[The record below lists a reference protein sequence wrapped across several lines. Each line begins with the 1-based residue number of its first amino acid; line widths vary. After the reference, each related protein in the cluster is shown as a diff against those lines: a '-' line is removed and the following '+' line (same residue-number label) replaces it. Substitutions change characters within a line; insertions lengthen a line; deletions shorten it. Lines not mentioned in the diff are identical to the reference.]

1 MTTPRTTHFNE
12 AELGAYLDEVF
23 PETAGRF
30 VVEQVAPM
38 FVRMRMKI
46 GPMDLR
52 PGGTISG
59 PAMFTL
65 ADCAYYAVTLA
76 MIGRPWIS
84 LARRLRALPSRR
96 HFLRYQAL

>member
-52 PGGTISG
+52 PGGILHKAPCKDSY
-59 PAMFTL
+59 
-65 ADCAYYAVTLA
+65 D
-76 MIGRPWIS
+76 
-84 LARRLRALPSRR
+84 PSRVSI
-96 HFLRYQAL
+96 RYVHIQWFS